1 MLSIFLGSIS
11 AAELELAVYEC
22 GNVKHRHFCQRLWSH
37 FQDHDAIKRGRL
49 EAAVLK
55 TLLIISLLLLL
66 EFSAPAQQGQTP
78 PKTAPVAPDVIPAD
92 AARRAN
98 PVKPTPESIEK
109 GKKWW
114 GYDCA
119 MCHGKDGD
127 GKGDIAADMKLK
139 VTDFT
144 DPATLKDRTDGELY
158 HVIKN
163 GKGDMPPEGKRMKPE
178 GIWDLVNY
186 VRSLPKQSAPPEDKT
201 PR

>member
-1 MLSIFLGSIS
+1 VLFIFLGSIS

-55 TLLIISLLLLL
+55 TLLTISLLLLL
-66 EFSAPAQQGQTP
+66 QFSARAQQGQTP

>member
-1 MLSIFLGSIS
+1 VLSIFLGSIS

>member
-37 FQDHDAIKRGRL
+37 FQDHDAIKRERL

>member
-1 MLSIFLGSIS
+1 VLFIFLGSIS

-55 TLLIISLLLLL
+55 TLLTISLLLLL